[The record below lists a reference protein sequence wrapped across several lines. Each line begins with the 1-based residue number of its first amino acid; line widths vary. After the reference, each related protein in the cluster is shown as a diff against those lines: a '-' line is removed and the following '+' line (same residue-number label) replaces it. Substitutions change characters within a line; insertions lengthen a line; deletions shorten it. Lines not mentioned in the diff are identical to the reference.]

1 MKKPNVVFIIS
12 DDHRYEAIRSSG
24 NGVIQ
29 TPTLDALSG
38 EGTAL
43 EGMHIFGGLTG
54 AVCAPSRACVNT
66 GRPIFRSMVGSDVSV
81 WEHSVNIRPDVPLM
95 PQTFRAD
102 GYHTYAVGKWHND
115 KGSFARSF
123 AGGDKLFFYGMS
135 DHDRVPVQP
144 FDPEGSYPQE
154 REQVCETFSTEL
166 FTNAAVDFIREY
178 DRDQPFYLYL
188 AYTAPHDPRTAPEPY
203 AGMYDPETI
212 PLPANFL
219 ERHPFDAGD
228 MEVRD
233 EKLARLPRDEA
244 EIRRH
249 IADYYAMITHMD
261 AHIGRVVS
269 ALKDKGIYED
279 TIIVYTADHGLS
291 IGQHGLMGKQNVYDH
306 SIRIP
311 FILRG
316 PGVPQGRRI
325 PALASNIDM
334 FPTLA
339 ELCGLRMPAGAG
351 GVSLVP
357 LLGGRE
363 RLRPVVCT
371 AYRDV
376 QRMAKDGR
384 WKLIRYYRSPVTDT
398 GTDRIQLFDLEAD
411 PWETNDV
418 SGDPANAPHI
428 RRLAE
433 ELQRWMAEY
442 GDFMQERPV
451 LPN

>member
-1 MKKPNVVFIIS
+1 M
-12 DDHRYEAIRSSG
+12 
-24 NGVIQ
+24 
-29 TPTLDALSG
+29 
-38 EGTAL
+38 
-43 EGMHIFGGLTG
+43 
-54 AVCAPSRACVNT
+54 
-66 GRPIFRSMVGSDVSV
+66 
-81 WEHSVNIRPDVPLM
+81 
-95 PQTFRAD
+95 
-102 GYHTYAVGKWHND
+102 
-115 KGSFARSF
+115 
-123 AGGDKLFFYGMS
+123 
-135 DHDRVPVQP
+135 
-144 FDPEGSYPQE
+144 
-154 REQVCETFSTEL
+154 
-166 FTNAAVDFIREY
+166 
-178 DRDQPFYLYL
+178 
-188 AYTAPHDPRTAPEPY
+188 
-203 AGMYDPETI
+203 
-212 PLPANFL
+212 
-219 ERHPFDAGD
+219 
-228 MEVRD
+228 
-233 EKLARLPRDEA
+233 
-244 EIRRH
+244 
-249 IADYYAMITHMD
+249 
-261 AHIGRVVS
+261 
-269 ALKDKGIYED
+269 
-279 TIIVYTADHGLS
+279 YTADHGLS
-291 IGQHGLMGKQNVYDH
+291 VGQHGLMGKQNVYDH

-357 LLGGRE
+357 LLEGRE

-376 QRMAKDGR
+376 QRMAKDGK

-433 ELQRWMAEY
+433 ELQRWMEEY